1 MSSIDEHL
9 QESRVH
15 LVLLGTIIPTAL
27 GTLFVAGRLY
37 TRGFITRNWG
47 WDDAWIFVAWILTI
61 CVAIANGL
69 FCNYGGGRHIELQS
83 PDDLKPFL
91 ILAFASRILYQV
103 SLMTVRVAICL
114 VYLRIFQDRTSQFI
128 VYALMLFQ
136 LISTIPL
143 TLIVVLQC
151 DPIAAQWDFSIPVN
165 YCLDPLPGI
174 IAFTA
179 CSVFSDA
186 ALIVFAVPR
195 VLPLR
200 ISKRQKAT
208 LVAIVSFGVLVIVA
222 ALVRFVRSKPI
233 FTERDHTWDL
243 WEITTWSSVELNTAL
258 FCISAPSLRPLLRKI
273 VPDMTWLKTTA
284 SISKSQGTA
293 PGSGKVIR
301 GSMATS
307 NSGKIGKGREDYSG
321 IEARNE
327 NDFRMTSRFTVGGY
341 LDSPRL
347 GMGKTERTVRRGR
360 DEWEMGVLGS
370 RNGLSRMTGDEEEM
384 IDLVETNKREEG
396 DLEERE
402 QRESE
407 RIRERVRILTSPGG
421 RAEIPASRF

>member
-1 MSSIDEHL
+1 
-9 QESRVH
+9 
-15 LVLLGTIIPTAL
+15 
-27 GTLFVAGRLY
+27 
-37 TRGFITRNWG
+37 
-47 WDDAWIFVAWILTI
+47 
-61 CVAIANGL
+61 
-69 FCNYGGGRHIELQS
+69 
-83 PDDLKPFL
+83 
-91 ILAFASRILYQV
+91 
-103 SLMTVRVAICL
+103 
-114 VYLRIFQDRTSQFI
+114 
-128 VYALMLFQ
+128 
-136 LISTIPL
+136 
-143 TLIVVLQC
+143 
-151 DPIAAQWDFSIPVN
+151 
-165 YCLDPLPGI
+165 
-174 IAFTA
+174 
-179 CSVFSDA
+179 
-186 ALIVFAVPR
+186 
-195 VLPLR
+195 
-200 ISKRQKAT
+200 
-208 LVAIVSFGVLVIVA
+208 
-222 ALVRFVRSKPI
+222 
-233 FTERDHTWDL
+233 
-243 WEITTWSSVELNTAL
+243 
-258 FCISAPSLRPLLRKI
+258 
-273 VPDMTWLKTTA
+273 MTWLKTTA